1 MRVKRIG
8 LEHHGDITILWRYV
22 IDDTLANFD
31 LPSRNFLKPGDHPQK
46 CGLATARGSDENDE
60 LAVGD

>member
-8 LEHHGDITILWRYV
+8 LEHHGDIAILWRHV

-31 LPSRNFLKPGDHPQK
+31 LPSRDFLQPGDHPQK
-46 CGLATARGSDENDE
+46 RGLAAAGGADENDE